1 MKTLTENLSFEWLEE
16 KEVNIWEYD
25 LVFFLGLKDLDFSSK
40 KMIMFLHK
48 DLSSIRN
55 KERVTEKIKTWACSS
70 VQRASHIH

>member
-1 MKTLTENLSFEWLEE
+1 MIL
-16 KEVNIWEYD
+16 
-25 LVFFLGLKDLDFSSK
+25 FFLGLKDLDFSSK